1 VRIYEE
7 SQKLYFKPAGQSAVP
22 MIATGPNRFVLLGG
36 QAKIEVELDSG
47 GSPATRLVLDQGPL
61 SVEFTRRARVRGKPE
76 EPETSDEAP

>member
-1 VRIYEE
+1 
-7 SQKLYFKPAGQSAVP
+7 

-76 EPETSDEAP
+76 EPETSEEAPQ